1 MTAVTF
7 IEYPDTTIIPG
18 FDLDDLSESDTP

>member
-18 FDLDDLSESDTP
+18 FDLDDLSEPDTP